1 MKNKSDVQN
10 MLREAGILLAITL
23 IAGLMLG
30 VVYELTKEP
39 IAIQQEKT
47 VQEACEA
54 AFPVSE
60 HDRPAKVSE
69 PESPRFFFTP
79 CEELLGDYEPDAALV
94 SELAAQ
100 GIEIGTIYYVA
111 DNYDPARNLVTY
123 CGCVAEVRSK
133 NGYGGDIVLY
143 VGVDYDGMVRGVS
156 ITELSETAGLG
167 MEAPKVLAPQFAGK
181 TVESFSYTKT
191 GAVADNEVDA
201 ISGATVTTSAVV
213 NAVNGGIRAIQS
225 FRGTAGDNQMTAGG
239 GGNE

>member
-10 MLREAGILLAITL
+10 MLKEAGILLAITL
-23 IAGLMLG
+23 IAGLLLG

-39 IAIQQEKT
+39 IAIQQEKA

-60 HDRPAKVSE
+60 HDRPAVAE
-69 PESPRFFFTP
+69 DSPRFLFTP
-79 CEELLGDYEPDAALV
+79 CEDIFKDYELDAALA
-94 SELAAQ
+94 SELAAE
-100 GIEIGTIYYVA
+100 GIEIGTIYLVA